1 MKFVRFLSFLL
12 VALMLCG
19 LLASCKPAKQPGE
32 DNPPA
37 GDNTGDNTG
46 DKPEDNT
53 GNDADDGNWKQTF
66 SYWQGGRAPGTGAA
80 GGRLYS
86 CFPDGGGERC
96 TPLL

>member
-37 GDNTGDNTG
+37 GDKTG
-46 DKPEDNT
+46 DKNEDNN

-66 SYWQGGRAPGTGAA
+66 Y
-80 GGRLYS
+80 
-86 CFPDGGGERC
+86 
-96 TPLL
+96 